1 MNKADRDVGANETE
15 RQYAD
20 ALAEDMSM
28 DERIRRLEIIVKR
41 QSRIIGELLDRT
53 NHLAAQ

>member
-53 NHLAAQ
+53 ESF

>member
-20 ALAEDMSM
+20 ALAEDMYSPY
-28 DERIRRLEIIVKR
+28 D
-41 QSRIIGELLDRT
+41 
-53 NHLAAQ
+53 A